1 MEMYNTMKSL
11 IFALLSLLLF
21 QKVNAQDLMSM
32 LDDDKPAKEFTTAT
46 FKTTHLIV
54 GQSIENVAKNHLNL
68 VISHHFG
75 KVNDG
80 LYNFFG
86 LDQSTIRLGLEYG
99 LTDRIELG
107 IGRSSFQKT
116 VDGFVKVKLLKQNN
130 INMPLT
136 VSYYGNTAVNTL
148 KWEDPAR
155 KNYFTSRLAFVNQI
169 LIARKFNERLS
180 LQTMPVFVHKNLVPA
195 IADQNDSYA
204 IGVGGRYK
212 LTKHV
217 SVNAEYYYLLPGK
230 TADDNENSLSLG
242 FDIETG
248 GHVFQLFLTNS
259 QPLFERG
266 FITETQGRWNKGE
279 IYLGF
284 NIIRTFSLL
293 KH

>member
-1 MEMYNTMKSL
+1 
-11 IFALLSLLLF
+11 
-21 QKVNAQDLMSM
+21 
-32 LDDDKPAKEFTTAT
+32 
-46 FKTTHLIV
+46 
-54 GQSIENVAKNHLNL
+54 
-68 VISHHFG
+68 
-75 KVNDG
+75 
-80 LYNFFG
+80 
-86 LDQSTIRLGLEYG
+86 
-99 LTDRIELG
+99 
-107 IGRSSFQKT
+107 
-116 VDGFVKVKLLKQNN
+116 
-130 INMPLT
+130 MPLS

-155 KNYFTSRLAFVNQI
+155 ENYFTSRLAFVNQI
-169 LIARKFNERLS
+169 LIARKLNERLS

-212 LTKHV
+212 LTKRV
-217 SVNAEYYYLLPGK
+217 SVNAEYYYLMPGK